1 MKRIY
6 YLLIGGVI
14 LLAAGWLLSFNHQ
27 AGLSVTFF
35 DVGQGDAALIRTAE
49 GQNIL
54 IDGGPS
60 RSILSKL
67 GAYLPWTDRTIDLV
81 ILSHPHADHVTG
93 LNHVLENYQVNHV
106 LISGALHTTSEY
118 LRFLELIK
126 EKNIPITI
134 ALAGQTFTLNGGVN
148 IEVLWPIESLAQ
160 KEFTD
165 LNESSI
171 VNKVTYG
178 DTAILFTGDT
188 PLENE
193 EAVLQ
198 SGQIIKADI
207 LKVAHQGSKT
217 SSGDN
222 FIKAV
227 SPQVAVISVGNN
239 NYGHPNADTVARLKS
254 LVPVVLRTDEAGDI
268 TYISNGQSFTR
279 ERGNLIFSK
288 SVLP

>member
-106 LISGALHTTSEY
+106 LMSGALHTTSEY

-198 SGQIIKADI
+198 SGQIIKA
-207 LKVAHQGSKT
+207 
-217 SSGDN
+217 
-222 FIKAV
+222 V